1 MNLGIYLM
9 AYGGEPQAVFRDKFL
24 MPVYLAYS
32 DDHQDD
38 WMDDYIASFEDM
50 FQWKEN
56 SGDQCIEKFCDQFRG
71 DWCDPERSEGLRK
84 LQGNIMACEEEIA
97 DLD

>member
-1 MNLGIYLM
+1 
-9 AYGGEPQAVFRDKFL
+9 
-24 MPVYLAYS
+24 
-32 DDHQDD
+32 
-38 WMDDYIASFEDM
+38 MDDYIASFEDM

-56 SGDQCIEKFCDQFRG
+56 SGDQCVEKFCDQFRG